1 MGTPPGPLAGTHV
14 VAATTPSPIPT
25 FRGLGLSSE
34 NYSSPGASG
43 GSGGSGMLGSA
54 SPAETLSA
62 VSPPSSLSLPEEV
75 EEDHVVRLLRAQ
87 IKSYQEQLDLLKPP
101 SPAQ

>member
-1 MGTPPGPLAGTHV
+1 MGTPPGPVAGTHV
-14 VAATTPSPIPT
+14 VAAATPSPIPT
-25 FRGLGLSSE
+25 YRGLGLGSE
-34 NYSSPGASG
+34 NHSSPGTSI

-62 VSPPSSLSLPEEV
+62 VSSPSVSLPEEV

-87 IKSYQEQLDLLKPP
+87 IKSYQEQLDVLKPP